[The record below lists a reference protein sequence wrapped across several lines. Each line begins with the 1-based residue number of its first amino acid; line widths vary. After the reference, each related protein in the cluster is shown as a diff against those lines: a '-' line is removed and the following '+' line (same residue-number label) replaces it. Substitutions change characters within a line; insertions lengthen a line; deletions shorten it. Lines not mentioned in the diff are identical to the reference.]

1 MTADPTGILRLLEA
15 PAEPEPAAAR
25 PLRLISA
32 LPAVHG
38 RAARA
43 EGLAGAGAGHEL
55 RLPGIGGR
63 YLAGLAAHAHEQ
75 GWHAPEVAALLA
87 AVEDRASMWIV
98 SPSAASL
105 RRAGLVESGGSR
117 RACARWS
124 AGRWT
129 QVPVDPDSLT
139 RVAAAGRARAI
150 CVAAV
155 SGAGAPRRLVS
166 AVGAQGVELGW
177 LDGGL
182 ATSLRVAWTVEL
194 LVAPAVPAGSLM
206 ALRERIAAAPR
217 CSWCGVP
224 TLGAD
229 CARCLPGARA

>member
-1 MTADPTGILRLLEA
+1 MTADPPGILRLLEA

-32 LPAVHG
+32 LSAHG
-38 RAARA
+38 RVARA

-63 YLAGLAAHAHEQ
+63 YLAGLATHAHDQ
-75 GWHAPEVAALLA
+75 GWHAPEVAALLD

-98 SPSAASL
+98 APSAASL
-105 RRAGLVESGGSR
+105 RRAGLIESGGSR
-117 RACARWS
+117 KACARWS
-124 AGRWT
+124 AGRWA
-129 QVPVDPDSLT
+129 QVPVDPESLA
-139 RVAAAGRARAI
+139 RVAAAGRARAVCI
-150 CVAAV
+150 AAV
-155 SGAGAPRRLVS
+155 SGAGAPRKLVS
-166 AVGAQGVELGW
+166 AVGAEGVELGW

-182 ATSLRVAWTVEL
+182 ATSLRAAWTVEL

-206 ALRERIAAAPR
+206 ALRERIASAPR

-224 TLGAD
+224 TLGPD
-229 CARCLPGARA
+229 CRRCLPGART

>member
-32 LPAVHG
+32 LPAAHG

-87 AVEDRASMWIV
+87 AVEDGRGSLGELV
-98 SPSAASL
+98 SDPADARGTL
-105 RRAGLVESGGSR
+105 AGLGELERLGLVR
-117 RACARWS
+117 RGF
-124 AGRWT
+124 AGRWE
-129 QVPVDPDSLT
+129 
-139 RVAAAGRARAI
+139 RAA
-150 CVAAV
+150 
-155 SGAGAPRRLVS
+155 
-166 AVGAQGVELGW
+166 
-177 LDGGL
+177 
-182 ATSLRVAWTVEL
+182 
-194 LVAPAVPAGSLM
+194 
-206 ALRERIAAAPR
+206 
-217 CSWCGVP
+217 
-224 TLGAD
+224 
-229 CARCLPGARA
+229 